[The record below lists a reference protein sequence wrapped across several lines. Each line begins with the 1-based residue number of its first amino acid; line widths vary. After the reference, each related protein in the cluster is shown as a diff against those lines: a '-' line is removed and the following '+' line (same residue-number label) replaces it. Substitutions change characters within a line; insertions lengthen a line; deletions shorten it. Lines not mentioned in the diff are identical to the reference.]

1 MIDWGKV
8 VTVEDKAVT
17 ALADLKYKVA
27 MTRYNHE
34 VSGIT
39 VAGMAVD
46 TGRDSQGLIAGACL
60 AAIIDPDYVVN
71 WKTSSGEFLPLT
83 AQQIIG
89 VATAVRAH
97 VQACVNR
104 EHELVTMI
112 DNNTF
117 LESMLEQG
125 WPE

>member
-8 VTVEDKAVT
+8 VTASDKAAT
-17 ALADLKYKVA
+17 ALADLKKRVA
-27 MTRYNHE
+27 TVRYEHE

-97 VQACVNR
+97 VQACFNR
-104 EHELVTMI
+104 EHELLTEI
-112 DNNTF
+112 DNLTF
-117 LESMLEQG
+117 TESKLEQG